1 MGRID
6 RDGATDGRTQFL
18 KGCARTLVLQL
29 LSEEPMYGY
38 ELSQALAKRSHGI
51 FALGQG
57 TLYPL
62 LYSLESKRLIRV
74 AREEEA
80 PGSGRKRRYYQVT
93 PAGRAELEAG
103 LTTWRD
109 IAHGMRLVLGA

>member
-1 MGRID
+1 M
-6 RDGATDGRTQFL
+6 ANKSEFL

-29 LSEEPMYGY
+29 VSQRPMYGY
-38 ELSQALAKRSHGI
+38 ELAAELARRSDGI

-62 LYSLESKRLIRV
+62 LYSLEQKGLIRV

-80 PGSGRKRRYYQVT
+80 PGSGRRRRYYQLT
-93 PAGRAELEAG
+93 SAGRAELEDG
-103 LTTWRD
+103 LSTWQE
-109 IAHGMRLVLGA
+109 IARGMRLALRIA

>member
-1 MGRID
+1 MGRI
-6 RDGATDGRTQFL
+6 GHTPTDGRTQFL

-38 ELSQALAKRSHGI
+38 ELSHALAKRSQGI

-93 PAGRAELEAG
+93 PAGRAELDAG